1 MPEFTARV
9 KDPNLLHCFR
19 PGGESKSQTCSGL
32 IEFLENRLPERVA
45 VECLPLRDDGIFR
58 AYISY
63 PTGDER
69 VVDILPGDTVVVSP
83 YGKLWVYSESLFRE
97 HFEIT

>member
-19 PGGESKSQTCSGL
+19 PGGESKLQTCLGL
-32 IEFLENRLPERVA
+32 IEFLENRLLERVE
-45 VECLPLRDDGIFR
+45 VECLPLREDGIFR

-63 PTGDER
+63 LTGEER
-69 VVDILPGDTVVVSP
+69 VVDIFPGDTVVVSP
-83 YGKLWVYSESLFRE
+83 YGEFWVYSESPFRE
-97 HFEIT
+97 YFEIT